1 MKLFGYTIIA
11 TKQLDKTLSE
21 FALLKKSLRQH
32 INDWVVDWQLIDPN
46 FYSIELDESSSRWKV
61 LMYNVRNYQHE
72 CVLIKS
78 FYFSP
83 NDEDDKA
90 YALRCAEELIDKLEE
105 KI

>member
-1 MKLFGYTIIA
+1 MKLFGYTIIQ
-11 TKQLDKTLSE
+11 TKQLD
-21 FALLKKSLRQH
+21 LLKKSLRQR
-32 INDWVVDWQLIDPN
+32 INDWAVDWQLLDPN
-46 FYSIELDESSSRWKV
+46 FYTIELDEQAYRWKV

-90 YALRCAEELIDKLEE
+90 YALRCAEELLEKLEE